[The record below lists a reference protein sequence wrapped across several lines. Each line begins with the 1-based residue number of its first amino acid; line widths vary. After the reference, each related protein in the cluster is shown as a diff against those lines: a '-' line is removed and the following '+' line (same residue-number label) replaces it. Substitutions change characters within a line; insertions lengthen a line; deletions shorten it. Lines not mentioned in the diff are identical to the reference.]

1 MFPFRTS
8 ENQLQYMN
16 TVLESLIKEIIYVR
30 LQSDTG
36 TGKTLSIL
44 CSTLSWLLQNQNKK

>member
-44 CSTLSWLLQNQNKK
+44 CSTLSWLL